1 MYMST
6 SSPHKSLVFVLTYL
20 WLKLALEGT
29 RLTVSR
35 LSMSSRSFSRES
47 PTNPCVNT
55 HTHRVGH
62 VMLLVRHVMLLVGHV
77 MQLVCHVILL
87 VCHVMLLVCH
97 VMQLVCHMIVCHV
110 MQLVC
115 HAMFKI
121 TPTLWVYMCT
131 RQALTSARK
140 ALCCSLLSEHATS
153 ASGPGVCGRGGGRH
167 TQTHRDS
174 DPPPPA
180 LNPCGTALHSPMQ
193 ILY

>member
-1 MYMST
+1 MST
-6 SSPHKSLVFVLTYL
+6 SSPHKSLVFVLTHL

-62 VMLLVRHVMLLVGHV
+62 VM
-77 MQLVCHVILL
+77 QLVCHVILL
-87 VCHVMLLVCH
+87 VCHMMLLVCH
-97 VMQLVCHMIVCHV
+97 VMQLVCHAI
-110 MQLVC
+110 
-115 HAMFKI
+115 FKI
-121 TPTLWVYMCT
+121 TATLWVYMCT

-153 ASGPGVCGRGGGRH
+153 ASGPGVRGRGGGRH

-174 DPPPPA
+174 EPPPPA
-180 LNPCGTALHSPMQ
+180 LNLCGTALHSPMQ
-193 ILY
+193 ILVAHRRLKFLTLDA